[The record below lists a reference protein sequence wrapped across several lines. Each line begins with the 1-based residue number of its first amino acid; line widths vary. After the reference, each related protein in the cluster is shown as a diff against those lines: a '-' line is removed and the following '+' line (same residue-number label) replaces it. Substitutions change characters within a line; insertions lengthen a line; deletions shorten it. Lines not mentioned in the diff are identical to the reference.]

1 MTQIISLPFGLKKEW
16 SEERERKRKRVRGGS
31 THGNAPALCLHATHK
46 SIRVCPH
53 YCQFICVIYALPPFE
68 GARQTRTHTHTT
80 HSHTL
85 HSDPCRTSVPPT
97 VNCRP
102 PPPRSS
108 LSYFRVSVLN
118 SNQISLQIR
127 HKSGRCCLR
136 SCLLPPP
143 LPQLLLL
150 FFMPSARYTNECC
163 AGRGGSDV
171 RCCS

>member
-1 MTQIISLPFGLKKEW
+1 MASRRSGE
-16 SEERERKRKRVRGGS
+16 RKRVRGGS

-68 GARQTRTHTHTT
+68 GARQTRTHTHTQHT
-80 HSHTL
+80 HTH

-102 PPPRSS
+102 PPPRLS
-108 LSYFRVSVLN
+108 LSYFRASVLN

-136 SCLLPPP
+136 SCLP
-143 LPQLLLL
+143 LRPRLCSCFLFLCPQLVTLT
-150 FFMPSARYTNECC
+150 SA
-163 AGRGGSDV
+163 ARGGKGV
-171 RCCS
+171 T